1 MISLIDKLQENESYH
16 YIDYIPYNPENPNYL
31 DLEEYFQ
38 KIYLLDFAEK
48 IIRIMLKLI
57 WCYPCHIFLTKTMN
71 LDSSCGDIL
80 AFSDIGKKSP
90 EQLACIIKRVIL
102 DDFSYMNFF
111 IPDTQSLVTIGGEFS
126 VAMYNMSENMIT
138 LLKLLC
144 QQEGLFLKYRNEKGE
159 RILIM

>member
-1 MISLIDKLQENESYH
+1 MIY
-16 YIDYIPYNPENPNYL
+16 
-31 DLEEYFQ
+31 
-38 KIYLLDFAEK
+38 
-48 IIRIMLKLI
+48 
-57 WCYPCHIFLTKTMN
+57 
-71 LDSSCGDIL
+71 L